1 MVIANADSS
10 QAVPP
15 ARSQLAEN
23 AIKERIKSFGFRTWS
38 LEGETK
44 TGPEAKA
51 ADFHIVGEVKVKT
64 LSAKLA
70 ASGLTIT
77 KTALTSWTVKAIDK
91 ASGEE
96 IYTNTR
102 MPKNTSW
109 ASEDAALADIGK
121 LVGDEFSKNFFLA
134 HFSFGAQNV
143 SLAVSGLPGPDSGK
157 ALLRELRSLRGVLD
171 AQSTGASS
179 FRLELP
185 EGSASD
191 LVAEHVLNPLNA
203 KLGQTCFSL
212 GAVSGQSVGVTFAP
226 ACAAEKLETTPPAGL
241 LTAPAARKASL
252 KV

>member
-1 MVIANADSS
+1 
-10 QAVPP
+10 
-15 ARSQLAEN
+15 
-23 AIKERIKSFGFRTWS
+23 
-38 LEGETK
+38 
-44 TGPEAKA
+44 
-51 ADFHIVGEVKVKT
+51 
-64 LSAKLA
+64 
-70 ASGLTIT
+70 
-77 KTALTSWTVKAIDK
+77 
-91 ASGEE
+91 
-96 IYTNTR
+96 

-143 SLAVSGLPGPDSGK
+143 NLAVSGLPGPDSGK

-185 EGSASD
+185 EGSAGD
-191 LVAEHVLNPLNA
+191 LVAEQVLAPLNA

-226 ACAAEKLETTPPAGL
+226 ACAADKLETTPPAGL
-241 LTAPAARKASL
+241 LTAPAARKAIL